1 MPTFIY
7 SGVNKDGKK
16 VKGVLE
22 GDTKNSAVSKL
33 MAEGILVS
41 EIRSV
46 KDKKNFLNSFNF
58 FSGKNAVPDIFFQL
72 SLLLKSGITLV
83 HALKVMSGSSGR
95 GRMRNITMDI
105 AGTVSEGRR
114 FSDAL
119 KKYPDTFEE
128 MYVNLIRT
136 SEEVGRLPEVLMDI
150 AKFEEDKKKVKGK
163 LTSALMYPMAVLIM
177 GMGVVGFLL
186 SYVVPKLEGIFKS
199 AGSDIPGSTKALIA
213 ISSVLQ
219 SYGIVIFILFLLSI
233 IGIRWFY
240 RNNIKFRMK
249 IDLKLLDIQFIN
261 HVLISR
267 FAHVVAFQ
275 ISEGLPLTEALD
287 NAAKVSWNKAFTAKV
302 DAVAEKVRSGDK
314 FSDAVKRVG
323 GFTELF
329 EAAAA
334 TGEQSGNIAE
344 LLERVSDFFGK
355 KSEELTTR
363 FVSVIEPLFIMF
375 IGIIIGFI
383 VISIMDPLFSMNNLV
398 R

>member
-1 MPTFIY
+1 MPTFTY
-7 SGVNKDGKK
+7 TGVNKSGKK

-33 MAEGILVS
+33 MAEGVLVS

-46 KDKKNFLNSFNF
+46 RDKKSFLSSFQF

-72 SLLLKSGITLV
+72 SLLLKSGIALV
-83 HALKVMSGSSGR
+83 HALKVMAGSSAR
-95 GRMRNITMDI
+95 GRMRNVVMDV
-105 AGTVSEGRR
+105 AGTVSEGKR
-114 FSDAL
+114 FSEAL
-119 KKYPDTFEE
+119 SKYPDTFEE

-136 SEEVGRLPEVLMDI
+136 AEEVGRLPEVLMDI
-150 AKFEEDKKKVKGK
+150 ARFEEEKKKVKGK

-186 SYVVPKLEGIFKS
+186 SYVVPKLEGIFAA
-199 AGSDIPGSTKALIA
+199 AGSDIPASTKALIA

-219 SYGIVIFILFLLSI
+219 SYGVFIFILILASAVAL
-233 IGIRWFY
+233 RWYY

-249 IDLKLLDIQFIN
+249 VDSRLLEIQFIN
-261 HVLISR
+261 HVLIAR

-275 ISEGLPLTEALD
+275 VSEGLPLTEALD
-287 NAAKVSWNKAFTAKV
+287 NAAKVSWNRAFTVKV
-302 DAVAEKVRSGDK
+302 DAVAEKVRSGDR
-314 FSDAVKRVG
+314 FSDAVRRVG

-334 TGEQSGNIAE
+334 TGEQSGNVAE
-344 LLERVSDFFGK
+344 LLERVSSFFGK
-355 KSEELTTR
+355 KSEELTSR

-383 VISIMDPLFSMNNLV
+383 VISIMDPLFSLNTLV